1 MKKIH
6 AGLASLFLLSVS
18 LIGYEL
24 AVMRTFSV
32 GSWSNFGSMVISIA
46 LLGFGLAGVVIT
58 FIQKAIKKA
67 PEKWLSTLA
76 FLFMISMSVAYI
88 VAQQVPFKPLLINV
102 DATQFLWIG
111 AYYVIYSIPFFIGAV
126 FINVSFM
133 TYGSHIHKLY
143 FWNMSG
149 SGVGGLFILF
159 CMYIFP
165 PDRLILPLVIV
176 SFIATF
182 MTLYQVKG
190 AGLENEQKIQGKGV
204 PVRRLVTGIAG
215 LAASVLLLIF
225 AGDISISEYKGISYV
240 RNFPEY
246 ELDYYDYGPTGEM
259 HVYASSYLHFA
270 PGLSDNAAFNVAE
283 FPTNAFKGLYI
294 DGSGPIGVMREL
306 EERERGYIDFLP
318 MTAAYLLE
326 PDPDVLLMRMGGGT
340 SAFVALHHG
349 AENITVV
356 EPNPAIIHLLG
367 EDPQTVEFNGGLLQ
381 NPRINVVEGEPRS
394 YAHSTDNQYD
404 IVEISLIDSV
414 GLSQSEPYP
423 IGENYTYT
431 VEAITDYMQ
440 SLKPEGIL
448 SITTWDRLRIPRN
461 VPKLL
466 TTVMRSLEE
475 QGVENPE
482 RRVFVFNLY
491 LSTATVLVKNSDF
504 TDEEIATLRNFTRR
518 MSFNDAYYPGIERLD
533 SDFSRIML
541 QFRDRFGIS
550 ELPAE
555 LDYLTVYPRDVY
567 HHVVHWM
574 IDGRADELYRDYV
587 FNIRPATDN
596 RPYYTAYLKAAQ
608 TVHFLDDLG
617 EVSEE
622 WGYVLVLGTLAQSVI
637 FGLII
642 ILIPVIGLRKTLFQ
656 RQKGV
661 LRIILYYACLGLGY
675 MMIEIFLIQRLVY
688 FLGDPIFS
696 VSIVIVTMLIIS
708 GLGSLY
714 AGKFKD
720 NPTPK
725 VRLAVL
731 AVVIAVVAYIFLLTP
746 LINALVGLP
755 FALKIVFSVL
765 FIAPAAFFLGMPFP
779 SGLSSLEKNRPY
791 FLPWAFGMN
800 GALSVT
806 GSNITTL
813 ISISSGFT
821 VLLVA
826 AAAVYVIAAIVFPAN
841 TFPDS
846 RGGAPSTAGGA
857 PAKA

>member
-1 MKKIH
+1 MKKLT

-67 PEKWLSTLA
+67 PERWLSTLA
-76 FLFMISMSVAYI
+76 FLFMISMSVAYV
-88 VAQQVPFKPLLINV
+88 VAQRIPFKPLLINV

-111 AYYVIYSIPFFIGAV
+111 AYYVVYSIPFFIGAV

-143 FWNMSG
+143 FWNMTG
-149 SGVGGLFILF
+149 SGVGGLLILL

-165 PDRLILPLVIV
+165 PDRLILPLIIV
-176 SFIATF
+176 SFVATLA
-182 MTLYQVKG
+182 TLYQVQTAQLGATADAGKG
-190 AGLENEQKIQGKGV
+190 RTGRFPLGRLAAGAAGL
-204 PVRRLVTGIAG
+204 LVSGG
-215 LAASVLLLIF
+215 LLLV
-225 AGDISISEYKGISYV
+225 AGDINVSEYKGISYV

-246 ELDYYDYGPTGEM
+246 KLDYYSYGPTGEM
-259 HVYASSYLHFA
+259 HLYASSYLHFA
-270 PGLSDNAAFNVAE
+270 PGLSDNAAFNVDQ
-283 FPTNAFKGLYI
+283 FPVNAFKGLYI
-294 DGSGPIGVMREL
+294 DGSGPIGVMRQL
-306 EERERGYIDFLP
+306 EPAERRYMDYLP

-326 PDPDVLLMRMGGGT
+326 PDPEVLLMRMGGGT

-349 AENITVV
+349 ARRINIV
-356 EPNPAIIHLLG
+356 EPNPSIIHLIG
-367 EDPQTVEFNGGLLQ
+367 EDSGTVAFNGGLLR
-381 NPRINVVEGEPRS
+381 NPIINVVEGEPRA
-394 YAHSTDNQYD
+394 YAHATDERYD

-440 SLKPEGIL
+440 SLKPNGIL

-466 TTVMRSLEE
+466 TTILTSLER

-504 TDEEIATLRNFTRR
+504 TDAEIETLRRFTRR
-518 MSFNDAYYPGIERLD
+518 MSFNDAYYPGIERQAV
-533 SDFSRIML
+533 DFDQIML
-541 QFRDRFGIS
+541 QFRDQFGIDS
-550 ELPAE
+550 LPE
-555 LDYLTVYPRDVY
+555 DLEYLTVYPRDVY
-567 HHVVHWM
+567 HHVVHYM
-574 IDGRADELYRDYV
+574 LDGRADELYRDYV
-587 FNIRPATDN
+587 FDIRPATDH
-596 RPYYTAYLKAAQ
+596 RPYYTAYLKTSQ
-608 TVHFLDDLG
+608 IGHFLDDLG

-622 WGYVLVLGTLAQSVI
+622 WGFVLVLGTLLQSII

-642 ILIPVIGLRKTLFQ
+642 ILIPVIGLRKTMFQ

-661 LRIILYYACLGLGY
+661 GRVILYYACLGLGY

-696 VSIVIVTMLIIS
+696 VSIVIITMLIIS
-708 GLGSLY
+708 GLGSL
-714 AGKFKD
+714 FSRRFQQ
-720 NPTPK
+720 NP
-725 VRLAVL
+725 VRRVRMAVAFVVLAVL
-731 AVVIAVVAYIFLLTP
+731 FYIFLLTP
-746 LINALVGLP
+746 LINALIGLP
-755 FALKIVFSVL
+755 TVLKIILSVL
-765 FIAPAAFFLGMPFP
+765 FIAPAAFFMGMPFP
-779 SGLSSLEKNRPY
+779 SGLSALEENRPY

-826 AAAVYVIAAIVFPAN
+826 AGAIYVVAALVFPAN
-841 TFPDS
+841 TIP
-846 RGGAPSTAGGA
+846 GPQ
-857 PAKA
+857 KAAAT